1 MQLLKSPFVY
11 SMIWLGLLFPIT
23 SVWAGQ
29 EQPQP
34 RHSAHIQASGVV
46 TQVSKT
52 GITLKTPAA
61 SVTLNLNATER
72 SGLTL
77 VKVGDELTVWINED
91 NIVVDVHETGH
102 QREHRLIT
110 GKVAYSDPA
119 KSQMKLWTP
128 EGVQTFPIK
137 LEEAR
142 LQNIPEGTK
151 VTVEIDEQGRLM
163 DIHKN

>member
-1 MQLLKSPFVY
+1 MQLLKFMCVY
-11 SMIWLGLLFPIT
+11 SIIWFGLLFPLT
-23 SVWAGQ
+23 SIWAG
-29 EQPQP
+29 EEHQPHQ
-34 RHSAHIQASGVV
+34 SAHIQASGVV
-46 TQVSKT
+46 TQVTKT
-52 GITLKTPAA
+52 GITLKTPSA

-72 SGLTL
+72 SGLTQ

-91 NIVVDVHETGH
+91 NIVVDVHKKGH

-110 GKVAYSDPA
+110 GKVAYSDQA

-128 EGVQTFPIK
+128 EGVQSFPIK

-142 LQNIPEGTK
+142 LQAIPEGTN

>member
-1 MQLLKSPFVY
+1 MQVLKSPCVY
-11 SMIWLGLLFPIT
+11 SLIWLGLLLPIT

-29 EQPQP
+29 DHQP
-34 RHSAHIQASGVV
+34 RQSAHIQASGVV

-61 SVTLNLNATER
+61 SVTLNVNATER
-72 SGLTL
+72 SGLSQ

-91 NIVVDVHETGH
+91 NTVVDVHTKGH

-137 LEEAR
+137 LGEAR
-142 LQNIPEGTK
+142 LQNIPEYK
-151 VTVEIDEQGRLM
+151 CHR
-163 DIHKN
+163 

>member
-1 MQLLKSPFVY
+1 MKLLMSPCVY
-11 SMIWLGLLFPIT
+11 SIICLGLVLPI
-23 SVWAGQ
+23 SAWADQ
-29 EQPQP
+29 EQAQP
-34 RHSAHIQASGVV
+34 RQSAHIQASGVV
-46 TQVSKT
+46 THVSKT

-61 SVTLNLNATER
+61 SVTLNVNAAER
-72 SGLTL
+72 SGLTH

-91 NIVVDVHETGH
+91 NIVVDVHKTGD
-102 QREHRLIT
+102 QRAHRLIT
-110 GKVAYSDPA
+110 GKIAYSDPA

-142 LQNIPEGTK
+142 LQNIPEGTS
-151 VTVEIDEQGRLM
+151 VTAEIDEQGRLM

>member
-1 MQLLKSPFVY
+1 MHLHTS
-11 SMIWLGLLFPIT
+11 WLGCSIVLCGLLFRVGV
-23 SVWAGQ
+23 VWADQ
-29 EQPQP
+29 DHQHQQ
-34 RHSAHIQASGVV
+34 SAHIQASGVV
-46 TQVSKT
+46 TKVTKT

-61 SVTLNLNATER
+61 DVTLNVNATER
-72 SGLTL
+72 SGLTH

-91 NIVVDVHETGH
+91 NIVVDVHTKGH

-110 GKVAYSDPA
+110 GKLAYSDPA

-128 EGVQTFPIK
+128 EGVRSFPIK

-142 LQNIPEGTK
+142 LQNIPEGTN